1 MVFLP
6 FYLPSSSL
14 IRQPRLGLCAL
25 SVWIAGQAIWLQQ
38 GYELEFLGKSTFFP
52 GLWLASIFFFL
63 GNSWIL
69 GIIVRD
75 VGSIE
80 SLNDGKKVQ

>member
-6 FYLPSSSL
+6 FYLPSSSFL
-14 IRQPRLGLCAL
+14 KRPWLGITAL
-25 SVWIAGQAIWLQQ
+25 TLWVLGQAAWLEQ

-52 GLWLASIFFFL
+52 GLWLASVAFFFI
-63 GNSWIL
+63 NCWIL

-75 VGSIE
+75 AGKSRTSI
-80 SLNDGKKVQ
+80 SKKIR